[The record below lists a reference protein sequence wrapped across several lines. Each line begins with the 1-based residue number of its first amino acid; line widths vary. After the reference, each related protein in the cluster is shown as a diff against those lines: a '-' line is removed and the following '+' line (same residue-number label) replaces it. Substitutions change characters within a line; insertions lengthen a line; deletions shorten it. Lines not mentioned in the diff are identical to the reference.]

1 MSWFTKH
8 PNEVKMNY
16 LQHMGYAFTV
26 AGRLGMTT
34 FCCFV
39 HAIFPFLFT
48 TTTSRMVKQLQDEFT
63 NRLNH

>member
-8 PNEVKMNY
+8 PKEVKMNY
-16 LQHMGYAFTV
+16 FQHMGYAFTV
-26 AGRLGMTT
+26 AGRLGMVT

-48 TTTSRMVKQLQDEFT
+48 TTTSKMVKQLQDEFT